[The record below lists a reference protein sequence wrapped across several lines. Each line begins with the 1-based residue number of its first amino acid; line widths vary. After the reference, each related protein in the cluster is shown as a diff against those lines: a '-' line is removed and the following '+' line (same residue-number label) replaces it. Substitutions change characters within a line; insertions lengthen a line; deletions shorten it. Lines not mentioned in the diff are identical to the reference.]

1 MFPCT
6 FQLIPPF
13 LAVFFVKFHQI
24 FLYVIK
30 VTVQH
35 FASSY
40 FCFKIREMRKIGL
53 LILLLTT
60 YSEVF
65 SQEVV
70 PISKTDLESKI
81 IDNNLQVKMAKKEAE
96 LAQAELLGTRAM

>member
-1 MFPCT
+1 MYFSINT
-6 FQLIPPF
+6 AFF
-13 LAVFFVKFHQI
+13 GGFFVKFQQI

-35 FASSY
+35 FASFY
-40 FCFKIREMRKIGL
+40 FCFKIREMRKIDL

>member
-1 MFPCT
+1 MYFSINSA
-6 FQLIPPF
+6 FF
-13 LAVFFVKFHQI
+13 GGFFVKFQQI

-70 PISKTDLESKI
+70 PISKTDLESKV

>member
-1 MFPCT
+1 M
-6 FQLIPPF
+6 
-13 LAVFFVKFHQI
+13 HHSI
-24 FLYVIK
+24 FALK
-30 VTVQH
+30 LE
-35 FASSY
+35 
-40 FCFKIREMRKIGL
+40 KMKKIGL